1 MCNLAAE
8 SCDIYSPCVWRT
20 MARVAA
26 APKNPKFIHS
36 FRQELKRCAVLAD
49 IVSLGGFQ
57 MNHVWIAT
65 LRTPEA
71 KQRLVD
77 CKELKVKQL
86 RCLVIDP
93 SSTEVRLRLHW
104 VPYQV
109 PDDAVRKL
117 LEPYGKVIE
126 VGREKWRVDGFEGI
140 ESTTRVA
147 RMTLKS
153 GVTPDTM
160 PHQLR
165 LQGANALIV
174 IPGRAP
180 VCLRCKRTGHI
191 RRECRVPKC
200 SECYRFGHEKDECV
214 KTYARVT
221 DGAAADAASQEIM
234 DADEAESA
242 SRGLEPEAP
251 SPAEERRRPA
261 RPVTAAHVPRSN
273 VENELAGDVAQP
285 EVAVSPPAATVPE
298 VRAATRDGC
307 SPPSE
312 ETSPEGLTAMDETTE
327 SVKRALDES
336 SSRAGM
342 TPKLNPWMERTKKGR
357 YQLTSDVPQDER
369 TRRDSK

>member
-1 MCNLAAE
+1 
-8 SCDIYSPCVWRT
+8 
-20 MARVAA
+20 
-26 APKNPKFIHS
+26 
-36 FRQELKRCAVLAD
+36 
-49 IVSLGGFQ
+49 
-57 MNHVWIAT
+57 
-65 LRTPEA
+65 
-71 KQRLVD
+71 
-77 CKELKVKQL
+77 
-86 RCLVIDP
+86 
-93 SSTEVRLRLHW
+93 
-104 VPYQV
+104 
-109 PDDAVRKL
+109 
-117 LEPYGKVIE
+117 
-126 VGREKWRVDGFEGI
+126 
-140 ESTTRVA
+140 
-147 RMTLKS
+147 
-153 GVTPDTM
+153 M

-369 TRRDSK
+369 TRRDSKGLSWNVKEFGAGPFQGPIRSFSFGAHKDGREFQCPGAPPTTEPNKGQGVFAVMFVSNNSATFVPRVRVPPRSPSLNMLTSHQQARMNMVRRHFCAATIVVKSELKKPSVDER